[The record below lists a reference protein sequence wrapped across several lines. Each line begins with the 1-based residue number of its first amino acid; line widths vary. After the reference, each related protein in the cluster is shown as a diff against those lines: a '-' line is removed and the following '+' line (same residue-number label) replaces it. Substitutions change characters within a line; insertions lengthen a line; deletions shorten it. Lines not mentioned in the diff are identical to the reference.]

1 MPAWA
6 VVTFVIDGGF
16 SAVELNPPGPDQ
28 LQLVALAAEPV
39 SVSVPPTHKDV
50 EDTDAMGLAARDELT
65 DIDDELA
72 VAVPQ
77 LLIAL
82 SVYIPP

>member
-1 MPAWA
+1 MPAIA
-6 VVTFVIDGGF
+6 VVTFVIDGGL

-39 SVSVPPTHKDV
+39 SVSVPPTHKDA
-50 EDTDAMGLAARDELT
+50 EDTDAIGVAAKDALT
-65 DIDDELA
+65 VMDDERA

-82 SVYIPP
+82 SVYTPP

>member
-1 MPAWA
+1 MPACA
-6 VVTFVIDGGF
+6 VVTFVMAGGS
-16 SAVELNPPGPDQ
+16 SAVELNPSGPAQ
-28 LQLVALAAEPV
+28 LQLVALMAEPV

-50 EDTDAMGLAARDELT
+50 DDTDAIGFAARDELT
-65 DIDDELA
+65 VIDDELA

-82 SVYIPP
+82 SVYTPP